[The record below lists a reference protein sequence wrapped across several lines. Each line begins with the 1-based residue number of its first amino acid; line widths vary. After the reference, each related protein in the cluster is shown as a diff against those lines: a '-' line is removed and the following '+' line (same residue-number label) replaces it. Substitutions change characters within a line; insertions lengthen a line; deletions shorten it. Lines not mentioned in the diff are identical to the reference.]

1 MTCIRKR
8 NGRFQARVT
17 RAGYPEQLKTFH
29 KREDAERWS
38 RQVGYDLDNHNLK
51 FPPNEV
57 KALTLKKLI
66 LKYMTKVL
74 PFKRYPANE
83 RITLNAF
90 LTKNKFVNDRLA
102 VVTPETFSNYRNR
115 RLVNVKPATFLRE
128 IMIISHVYNVAR
140 KEWGL
145 DISNPIESIKKPRPD
160 QHRDRVF
167 KPGER
172 EVLLN
177 NADPMLK
184 DLIELSIETALRRS
198 ELLNIRKSDIEGFVL
213 SVPRTKTGVPRKIP
227 LTRKALYILNNYE
240 LPFPITVVALR
251 YRWERLCRR
260 VNVNGL
266 TWHDLRHISITN
278 WASKGIP
285 VVKLQMISG
294 HRSLS
299 ALNRYVNLKAEDF
312 AAEINSDDFD
322 RSIKAVKK

>member
-1 MTCIRKR
+1 MTKKTKIYIGISNFLDQGLTERSKLDLWLYFLMSTPRNMRCNYGASIRKR
-8 NGRFQARVT
+8 KGRFQARVT

-83 RITLNAF
+83 KITLNAF
-90 LTKNKFVNDRLA
+90 LTKNKFVSDQLA

-172 EVLLN
+172 ETLLN
-177 NADPMLK
+177 NADPLMRLFVITTFACWMLK
-184 DLIELSIETALRRS
+184 
-198 ELLNIRKSDIEGFVL
+198 
-213 SVPRTKTGVPRKIP
+213 
-227 LTRKALYILNNYE
+227 
-240 LPFPITVVALR
+240 
-251 YRWERLCRR
+251 
-260 VNVNGL
+260 
-266 TWHDLRHISITN
+266 
-278 WASKGIP
+278 
-285 VVKLQMISG
+285 
-294 HRSLS
+294 
-299 ALNRYVNLKAEDF
+299 
-312 AAEINSDDFD
+312 
-322 RSIKAVKK
+322 